1 MITRIIRFSIA
12 NRIFVLLAALVLAAW
27 GTWAVKNTP
36 VDALPDLSD
45 VQVIVRTNYP
55 GQAPQIVENQ
65 VTYPLT
71 TTMLSVPGVKTVRGY
86 SFFGDSFVYVIFDEH
101 TDLYWARSRVLE
113 YLNQIQGRIPANA
126 KSSLGPDA
134 TGVGWVYEYALIAKN
149 KTLAELR
156 KKYPNYNYKEATLNP
171 TNPRDRA
178 SDWEADLVQNFRNR
192 PDSKEIT
199 GQRDTPTGRSL
210 YVAHPIRIE
219 TAACL
224 PCHSTPGVAPPSM
237 IKVYGNANG
246 FGWKL
251 NEVVGAQVVS
261 VPMSVPLE
269 NANQAFRTFMVSL
282 AGVFGAVFVVL
293 NLMLSSLIIGPVSRM
308 SAAADKISTG
318 DFDQPEFPEEGK
330 DEVAVLANAFNRM
343 RRSLEKA
350 MQMID
355 G

>member
-1 MITRIIRFSIA
+1 MGLRLKF
-12 NRIFVLLAALVLAAW
+12 NLVLLVVFLAGFGVAGYISHDLLFRHAREQVLAEARLVMEAALA
-27 GTWAVKNTP
+27 
-36 VDALPDLSD
+36 
-45 VQVIVRTNYP
+45 I
-55 GQAPQIVENQ
+55 
-65 VTYPLT
+65 
-71 TTMLSVPGVKTVRGY
+71 RGY
-86 SFFGDSFVYVIFDEH
+86 TVSQVRPHLDSIMHEQFLPQTV
-101 TDLYWARSRVLE
+101 
-113 YLNQIQGRIPANA
+113 PAYA
-126 KSSLGPDA
+126 A
-134 TGVGWVYEYALIAKN
+134 TE
-149 KTLAELR
+149 TLAELR

-355 G
+355 S